1 VQLPRSTLCA
11 LVVVVLVVTAGCQ
24 GFTGSSA
31 PPSDQQA
38 VDAVAQ
44 AQDVSRNVTAY
55 RVSIDGH
62 VEIRDDSRSESI
74 EIAGDGVVNTNRQ
87 RMNVTLGAQGDT
99 QVGLRDTRRAYVDG
113 YTLTTECSR
122 LGWARHNLTKSTPWF
137 NYTPLGQQLTLLDRT
152 NVYWNGT
159 DIVNGT
165 ETAVVTAY
173 PTEDKL
179 QANQN
184 LPTGNIG
191 TQGSATLDNATV
203 RVWTDTETHR
213 VRKVQREIHVRGDGA
228 TGVATITFRFTDY
241 NEPTTITR
249 PSFEDAGAEWS
260 SGCPDT

>member
-1 VQLPRSTLCA
+1 MQLTRSTLCT
-11 LVVVVLVVTAGCQ
+11 LVVLALVVTAGCQ
-24 GFTGSSA
+24 GLYGSSA

-38 VDAVAQ
+38 VDAVTQ
-44 AQDVSRNVTAY
+44 AQEASGNVTAY
-55 RVSIDGH
+55 RVSIDGQ
-62 VEIRDDSRSESI
+62 VEISDDSRSESVNLT
-74 EIAGDGVVNTNRQ
+74 GDGLVNVDRQ
-87 RMNVTLGAQGDT
+87 QANVTIGAVGDT
-99 QVGLRDTRRAYVDG
+99 RVGLRDTRMAYVDG

-122 LGWARHNLTKSTPWF
+122 LGWARYNLSDSTRWF

-159 DIVNGT
+159 ERVNGV

-173 PTEDKL
+173 PTEDQL

-184 LPTGNIG
+184 LPTGNVG

-203 RVWTDTETHR
+203 RVWISTETHR

-241 NEPTTITR
+241 NEPTNITR
-249 PSFEDAGAEWS
+249 PTFEESGTEWK